1 MLNSSNTEI
10 KWLRLMRGINTQHS
24 YKQHVVKDK
33 KSSSKELKKSYY
45 ILGRVNII
53 LKREVREKFYSL
65 KDFFTTVLLTDNNG
79 NT

>member
-1 MLNSSNTEI
+1 
-10 KWLRLMRGINTQHS
+10 MRGINTQHS
-24 YKQHVVKDK
+24 YKQRVVKDK

-79 NT
+79 NM